1 MTNECSDI
9 ILLNFATILSVYS
22 FTTIYINTCL
32 WDTIRAQM
40 GEDPYL
46 VTTST
51 CSLKLKLSA
60 AVTKEKSCSSV
71 PT

>member
-9 ILLNFATILSVYS
+9 HVLNVATISSVHS
-22 FTTIYINTCL
+22 FTIIYMNTCL
-32 WDTIRAQM
+32 WDTLRAQM

-51 CSLKLKLSA
+51 CSLKLKLFEEL
-60 AVTKEKSCSSV
+60 TKEKSCSSA
-71 PT
+71 PH